1 MRGVLT
7 MIRIPAAAA
16 AAAILTGLI
25 YLSVHPY
32 SAVTRLGAVPFA
44 VTLWAVFAGGAWL
57 VRHIPG
63 RWAVALILAGGIAVQ
78 LAALSAPPRSSD
90 DLYRYIWD
98 GRVQAAGIDPY
109 QYVPAARQLLP
120 LRDPLLWPGAPH
132 AIWCVKPGTREAG
145 AQLVSGCARINRPTV
160 HTIYPPVA
168 EAYFLG
174 VHYLSPPGGR
184 TIPIQA
190 GAAFCAVALTLLLLY
205 GLGRLGKDRRL
216 AVLWAWCPLVAL
228 EAGNNAH
235 VNVLAAG
242 IAAAAL
248 MVLAKPGRLRRSLT
262 GGALIGLAICTKVTP
277 LLIGPAVLRR
287 RRPVAVISAAAFATA
302 VVYLPHVLAVGSGVI
317 GFLPGYLQQEGY
329 SDGTRFLLLGALLP
343 GKWAIGAAFVILA
356 VTALLVLVRGDP
368 DRPWRGALLMTGVAL
383 AVTTPPFPW
392 YTMLLVMLVAIDG
405 RVEWLGFA
413 MVKYLTVTSPVPG
426 VTVNINTIS
435 RLGYALVF
443 AFAVGISLARWV
455 RGRRQAAAAPV
466 PGAAPAPA
474 VSAAPAPTVSAAPA
488 PVAPAA
494 PVFSSPVCTIRAVRS
509 GPAVQI
515 PAVPAPVVP
524 VGSASAAPGAGP
536 GRE

>member
-1 MRGVLT
+1 M
-7 MIRIPAAAA
+7 
-16 AAAILTGLI
+16 
-25 YLSVHPY
+25 
-32 SAVTRLGAVPFA
+32 
-44 VTLWAVFAGGAWL
+44 
-57 VRHIPG
+57 
-63 RWAVALILAGGIAVQ
+63 
-78 LAALSAPPRSSD
+78 
-90 DLYRYIWD
+90 
-98 GRVQAAGIDPY
+98 
-109 QYVPAARQLLP
+109 
-120 LRDPLLWPGAPH
+120 
-132 AIWCVKPGTREAG
+132 
-145 AQLVSGCARINRPTV
+145 
-160 HTIYPPVA
+160 
-168 EAYFLG
+168 
-174 VHYLSPPGGR
+174 
-184 TIPIQA
+184 
-190 GAAFCAVALTLLLLY
+190 
-205 GLGRLGKDRRL
+205 
-216 AVLWAWCPLVAL
+216 
-228 EAGNNAH
+228 
-235 VNVLAAG
+235 LAAG

-356 VTALLVLVRGDP
+356 VTALFVLLRGDP

-443 AFAVGISLARWV
+443 AFAVGVSLARWL

-474 VSAAPAPTVSAAPA
+474 VSAAPAP
-488 PVAPAA
+488 VAPAA
-494 PVFSSPVCTIRAVRS
+494 PVFSAPVRTIRAVRS

-524 VGSASAAPGAGP
+524 APVVPVGSASAAPGAGP

>member
-1 MRGVLT
+1 

-32 SAVTRLGAVPFA
+32 AAVTRLGAVPFA
-44 VTLWAVFAGGAWL
+44 VTLWALFAGGAWL

-109 QYVPAARQLLP
+109 QYVPAARQLVP

-277 LLIGPAVLRR
+277 LLDRAGRATAAPSGGRDLRGGLCHGRGLPAARAGRGQRGDRLPARLPAAGGVFRWDPVPAARR
-287 RRPVAVISAAAFATA
+287 AAAGEVGHRGRVRHPGRDRPV
-302 VVYLPHVLAVGSGVI
+302 
-317 GFLPGYLQQEGY
+317 
-329 SDGTRFLLLGALLP
+329 R
-343 GKWAIGAAFVILA
+343 
-356 VTALLVLVRGDP
+356 
-368 DRPWRGALLMTGVAL
+368 
-383 AVTTPPFPW
+383 
-392 YTMLLVMLVAIDG
+392 
-405 RVEWLGFA
+405 
-413 MVKYLTVTSPVPG
+413 
-426 VTVNINTIS
+426 
-435 RLGYALVF
+435 
-443 AFAVGISLARWV
+443 
-455 RGRRQAAAAPV
+455 
-466 PGAAPAPA
+466 APA
-474 VSAAPAPTVSAAPA
+474 
-488 PVAPAA
+488 
-494 PVFSSPVCTIRAVRS
+494 R
-509 GPAVQI
+509 
-515 PAVPAPVVP
+515 
-524 VGSASAAPGAGP
+524 
-536 GRE
+536 